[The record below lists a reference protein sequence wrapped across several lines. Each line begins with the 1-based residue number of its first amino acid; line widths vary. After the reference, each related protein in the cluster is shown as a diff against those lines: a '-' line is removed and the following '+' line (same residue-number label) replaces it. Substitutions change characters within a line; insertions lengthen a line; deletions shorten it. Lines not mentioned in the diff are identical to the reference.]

1 MTKIIILILIIA
13 LGLILGPSWA
23 SGQGVLVLMTPTHT
37 IEMSLIVAAL
47 LLIAALFVLWLFEL
61 LFRSLFKGKRSG
73 SRWFRGRKQRK
84 AQKHFNQ
91 ALHAWLLKD
100 YETAAKLAEAAAPAL
115 PQPQDAY
122 LLAATAWQAVHNQSE
137 QQRLLELAQLGDSK
151 DLAVQLAL
159 LDNLKDPTK
168 ALALAKELLAQA
180 PKNRAVL
187 RTVAISLYHHRHLQ
201 TLRGLLTDIDNQ
213 QALPRA
219 LLAEYTRACYRAYFT
234 SAGTESTKLKESWAD
249 LPKKLR
255 RSTPVRLAYL
265 DVLMASGYGG
275 AAAKVAARGIHH
287 HVLTASDLLQ
297 YNANDWR
304 EVAPLREETEKQI
317 KAHPE
322 HPNWV
327 LLLAILAMQE
337 GDYSLAERAAQQAIR
352 LKGERIAYRTLGDAL
367 SASGQADAALNAY
380 RKAAQL
386 K

>member
-1 MTKIIILILIIA
+1 MTKIIILLLIFA

-23 SGQGVLVLMTPTHT
+23 SGQGILVLMTPTHT
-37 IEMSLIVAAL
+37 IEMSLVVAAL
-47 LLIAALFVLWLFEL
+47 LLVAGLLVLWLLEI
-61 LFRSLFKGKRSG
+61 LFRSVFKGKRTG
-73 SRWFRGRKQRK
+73 ARWFRGRKQRK
-84 AQKHFNQ
+84 AQKQFNQ

-122 LLAATAWQAVHNQSE
+122 LLAATAWQAVHNQAE

-159 LDNLKDPTK
+159 LDNTKDPTK
-168 ALALAKELLAQA
+168 ALALAKDLLARE

-187 RTVAISLYHHRHLQ
+187 RTAAISLYQHGHLQ
-201 TLRGLLTDIDNQ
+201 TLRGLLANLENR

-219 LLAEYTRACYRAYFT
+219 LLAEYIRACYRAYFT
-234 SAGTESTKLKESWAD
+234 SAGAESATLRTRWQE

-265 DVLMASGYGG
+265 DVLMKSGYGA
-275 AAAKVAARGIHH
+275 AAAKVAARGIQHN
-287 HVLTASDLLQ
+287 VLTASDLLL

-304 EVAPLREETEKQI
+304 EVAPLREETERQI
-317 KAHPE
+317 KAHPD

-327 LLLAILAMQE
+327 LLLAILAIQE

-367 SASGQADAALNAY
+367 SASGQTDAALTAY
-380 RKAAQL
+380 RRAAQM